1 VSGTGKRRTRR
12 AEPVEE
18 HNDERWMAS
27 YMDMVTVLMCMFIVL
42 FAMSSVDADKFEK
55 LRLSLSTGF
64 GTTVSESVDTAEGIV
79 VPADMIGED
88 GSLSSLVDETDP
100 DAADAT
106 SESDDAEPAE
116 TKPPEVQAREELD
129 HLLAIRDQINAN
141 LTVQGL
147 EATTTYEITER
158 GLIVRLVG
166 AETFFEGGSIEL
178 GGASTQV
185 LGAIGAVLGTI
196 PEELAIEGH
205 ADPRGSSAPYPTDWE
220 LSSGRAT
227 QVVRFLIE
235 QAGVTPTRAG
245 AIGYGSTRPLTPES
259 TPEAIALNRR
269 VDVVVLSSKADEVRE
284 LLPEVLEERTTPA
297 SVPSH

>member
-64 GTTVSESVDTAEGIV
+64 GTTISESVDTAEGIV
-79 VPADMIGED
+79 VPADLIGED
-88 GSLSSLVDETDP
+88 GSLSSLVDGSKVEPGAAESDAAEP
-100 DAADAT
+100 DA
-106 SESDDAEPAE
+106 
-116 TKPPEVQAREELD
+116 TKPPEVQAEEELD

-141 LTVQGL
+141 LTAQGL
-147 EATTTYEITER
+147 DATTTYEITER

-185 LGAIGAVLGTI
+185 LGAIGAVLGGI

-235 QAGVTPTRAG
+235 QAGVTPERAG
-245 AIGYGSTRPLTPES
+245 AIGYGSTRPLSAEA

-269 VDVVVLSSKADEVRE
+269 VDVVVLSSKADEVRA
-284 LLPEVLEERTTPA
+284 LLPEVLEERTAPA
-297 SVPSH
+297 SVPGH

>member
-1 VSGTGKRRTRR
+1 MSGPGKRRTRR

-27 YMDMVTVLMCMFIVL
+27 YMDMVTVLMCLFIVL
-42 FAMSSVDADKFEK
+42 FAMSAVDADKFEK
-55 LRLSLSTGF
+55 LRLSLATGF
-64 GTTVSESVDTAEGIV
+64 GAESSETVDTAEGIV
-79 VPADMIGED
+79 VPADMVGQD

-100 DAADAT
+100 DAADSSA
-106 SESDDAEPAE
+106 ESAPEEPKSA
-116 TKPPEVQAREELD
+116 EVQAEEELT
-129 HLLAIRDQINAN
+129 HLLAIRDQIDAN
-141 LTVQGL
+141 LTSVGL

-185 LGAIGAVLGTI
+185 LGAIGAVLSGI

-235 QAGVTPTRAG
+235 QAGVAPTRAG
-245 AIGYGSTRPLTPES
+245 AIGYGSTRPLTTEE
-259 TPEAIALNRR
+259 TAEAIALNRR
-269 VDVVVLSSKADEVRE
+269 VDVVVLSSKADEVRA
-284 LLPEVLEERTTPA
+284 LLPEVLEHRTSTTSLPA
-297 SVPSH
+297 E

>member
-1 VSGTGKRRTRR
+1 MSGTGKRRTRR

-79 VPADMIGED
+79 VPADMVGQD

-100 DAADAT
+100 DAADAAT
-106 SESDDAEPAE
+106 DSEATA
-116 TKPPEVQAREELD
+116 TTPPELQAEEELD

-141 LTVQGL
+141 LTSQGL

-166 AETFFEGGSIEL
+166 AETFFEGGSIAL

-185 LGAIGAVLGTI
+185 LGAIGAVLSGI
-196 PEELAIEGH
+196 PEELAVEGH

-235 QAGVTPTRAG
+235 QAGVAPTRAG
-245 AIGYGSTRPLTPES
+245 AIGYGSTRPISPDA

-269 VDVVVLSSKADEVRE
+269 VDVVVLSSKADEVRA
-284 LLPEVLEERTTPA
+284 LLPEALEHRTSTTSLPA
-297 SVPSH
+297 E

>member
-64 GTTVSESVDTAEGIV
+64 GTTISESVDTAEGIV
-79 VPADMIGED
+79 VPADMIGQD
-88 GSLSSLVDETDP
+88 GSLSSLVDET
-100 DAADAT
+100 
-106 SESDDAEPAE
+106 EIEPAE
-116 TKPPEVQAREELD
+116 TEPPELQAEEELD

-141 LTVQGL
+141 LTAQGL

-166 AETFFEGGSIEL
+166 AETFFDGGSIEL

-185 LGAIGAVLGTI
+185 LGAIGSVLTGI

-235 QAGVTPTRAG
+235 QAGVAPTRAG

-284 LLPEVLEERTTPA
+284 LLPEVLEERTAPA
-297 SVPSH
+297 SVPGH